1 MRDLFLIIAMVIFV
15 VFGFLLSLISMYSAP
30 DEQVHILEAS
40 YFWIGDSIAIFGLF
54 YYLKK

>member
-1 MRDLFLIIAMVIFV
+1 MRNLFLIIVIVIFV

>member
-1 MRDLFLIIAMVIFV
+1 MRDLFLIIAIVIFII
-15 VFGFLLSLISMYSAP
+15 FGFLLSLISMYSAP

-40 YFWIGDSIAIFGLF
+40 YFWIGDSIAILGLF

>member
-1 MRDLFLIIAMVIFV
+1 MRDLFLIIAIVIFV